1 MASRKL
7 PEINASTMADI
18 AFLLLVFFLVTTE
31 IDIDEG
37 INVSL
42 PPWTDVPPPPVES
55 QDRNTLQVLINSRNQ
70 LLVEEELA
78 DIKDLRKLARDFVM
92 NNGRN
97 PEWSDSPQ
105 KAVISFKGDVGT
117 SYDMYIQV
125 YNELRGAYNDLR
137 NEMTRQKTSGRVARY
152 VDLDPTTRD
161 SLIREEIKIAIPAR
175 LSEAEPTKL
184 GGK

>member
-1 MASRKL
+1 
-7 PEINASTMADI
+7 MADI

-37 INVSL
+37 INVAL
-42 PPWTDVPPPPVES
+42 PPWSDVPPPPVE
-55 QDRNTLQVLINSRNQ
+55 QNDRNSLTVLINSRNQ

-78 DIKDLRKLARDFVM
+78 DIKDLRKRTKAFIM
-92 NNGRN
+92 NNGRD
-97 PEWSDSPQ
+97 PELSDSPQ
-105 KAVISFKGDVGT
+105 KAIVSFKGDVGT

-137 NEMTRQKTSGRVARY
+137 DEMTNRKTNGRVARFI
-152 VDLDPTTRD
+152 DLDPNTRD
-161 SLIREEIKIAIPAR
+161 SLVREEIKLAIPAR

-184 GGK
+184 GQ

>member
-1 MASRKL
+1 MPKPL
-7 PEINASTMADI
+7 PEINASSMADI

-42 PPWTDVPPPPVES
+42 PPWSDVPIEPVELN
-55 QDRNTLQVLINSRNQ
+55 DRNTLTVLINSRNQ
-70 LLVEEELA
+70 LLVEEEL
-78 DIKDLRKLARDFVM
+78 DDVDNLRKRTIEFLS

-97 PEWSDSPQ
+97 PELSNSPQ
-105 KAVISFKGDVGT
+105 EAVVSFKGDVGT
-117 SYDMYIQV
+117 SYETYIQV

-137 NEMTRQKTSGRVARY
+137 NDLTKKKTNGRVKTFLE
-152 VDLDPTTRD
+152 LDRNTRD
-161 SLIREEIKIAIPAR
+161 SILIEEIKFELPIR

-184 GGK
+184 GK

>member
-1 MASRKL
+1 MSRSL

-42 PPWTDVPPPPVES
+42 PPWTDVPPPPVA
-55 QDRNTLQVLINSRNQ
+55 QNDHNTLSVLINSNNQ

-78 DIKDLRKLARDFVM
+78 QIEDLRKRVKEFIT

-97 PEWSDSPQ
+97 PELSDSPQ
-105 KAVISFKGDVGT
+105 KAIVSFKGDVGT
-117 SYDMYIQV
+117 SYNMYIQV

-137 NEMTRQKTSGRVARY
+137 NDMTRQKTNGRVLKFE
-152 VDLDPTTRD
+152 DLDPTTRD
-161 SLIREEIKIAIPAR
+161 SVLREEIKFALPAR

-184 GGK
+184 GK